1 MTTMDKEV
9 KKDAKENEAVKNNET
24 LNNEAGEVVD
34 NDKKET
40 EKEDINKQET
50 SDKEVE
56 TTEKAD
62 KDAAGK
68 EKKVEELSTEE
79 QLKMQVVQIN
89 EKYLRLSAEFD
100 NYRKRTL
107 KEKIDLTKTAG
118 EDLLKDILPV
128 MDNFERGIKSIDDA
142 KDIDAVKEGIM
153 LIYNNFKDFLKQKGV
168 KEIEAMHQEFDTDV
182 HEALTKI
189 PASEKKLKGKVVDV
203 IEKGYFLNE
212 KVMRFAKVVIGE

>member
-1 MTTMDKEV
+1 MDKEV